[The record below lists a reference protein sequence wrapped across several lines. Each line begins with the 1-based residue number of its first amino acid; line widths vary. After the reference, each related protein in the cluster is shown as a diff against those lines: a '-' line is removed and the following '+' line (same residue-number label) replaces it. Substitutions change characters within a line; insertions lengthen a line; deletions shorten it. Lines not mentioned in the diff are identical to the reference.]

1 MPDLAREISMTSPPR
16 HRFTVTIADDG
27 AIPVDFDQ
35 RAVFGRARP
44 PVVVEVGGHRYRST
58 IAVMNG
64 VTFVPLR
71 RSNREAAGVTQ
82 GDVVEVTLTL
92 DTEPRTIELP
102 GVLANALDTASVR
115 LGRERLSYSA
125 QREQVAAVESARR
138 PETRAK
144 RIAAAIALAAT
155 RV

>member
-1 MPDLAREISMTSPPR
+1 MTTPPR
-16 HRFTVTIADDG
+16 HRFTVTIADEG
-27 AIPVDFDQ
+27 AIPIEFDQ

-44 PVVVEVGGHRYRST
+44 PVVVELGGHSYRST

-92 DTEPRTIELP
+92 DTAPRTVELP
-102 GVLANALDTASVR
+102 EALADALDAAGVR
-115 LGRERLSYSA
+115 DGWARLSYSA
-125 QREQVAAVESARR
+125 QREQVEAVSGAKRA
-138 PETRAK
+138 ETREK
-144 RIAAAIALAAT
+144 RIAAAVALAAS
-155 RV
+155 RA